1 MIIVE
6 NIIKKIKVI
15 AGSHLIVRDT
25 KMEFLKVPQSV
36 IFNSSADMNRSV
48 YDTNYDG
55 KVDTCDYIDGGTF

>member
-1 MIIVE
+1 MMIVE

-15 AGSHLIVRDT
+15 AGSYLIVRNT
-25 KMEFLKVPQSV
+25 KKEFLKIPQSV